1 MFSGCYDIGSAGDK
15 KDSDGQL
22 PDIHKIERTRY
33 IPSTAAAKLGRK
45 KPKRSRLVQSSK
57 ITATKFDFNPQ
68 LLTPE
73 EPVTPKPDETTPDP
87 KPKSGMTLPL
97 LPLEIHEK
105 ILEYLPYEEHF
116 TLAQVCDVWMEL
128 LQTDKFAVKRYRSLR
143 VGQTAVLR
151 HWFEPT
157 LSERYRR
164 ATTNFLLYNQKLFLE
179 MYRGEDR
186 TATLI
191 ISSKP
196 DDKRVLSREERVL
209 KKRRDQVVNICQIL
223 PANHQYVEIQ
233 KLALFERD
241 TIFFV
246 GQHPSLKAHSRGGQR
261 IYFSTVYLNAHTY
274 RDIINPPDVAYITV
288 PDVFCSAETTL
299 KVLMEGINKHIT
311 KHVLDR
317 YKQVCGCVAFFTC
330 YSKGGVSDLPGVVV
344 RLLVFVVE
352 PEHQDL
358 YVQDEEGCYTAQ
370 LKDPSAAESFNFG
383 FSGSQVSFRARSI
396 TTKKAMSEISG
407 QGLSKD
413 SGGEEPFK
421 AVLGDMDN
429 LFISDKS
436 LFSP

>member
-1 MFSGCYDIGSAGDK
+1 MFSGCYDIGTAGDK

-57 ITATKFDFNPQ
+57 LTATKFDFNPQ
-68 LLTPE
+68 LLATE

-143 VGQTAVLR
+143 VAKTAVLR

-157 LSERYRR
+157 LSERYQR

-179 MYRGEDR
+179 MYRGEDC

-223 PANHQYVEIQ
+223 PTNHQYVEIH

-317 YKQVCGCVAFFTC
+317 
-330 YSKGGVSDLPGVVV
+330 
-344 RLLVFVVE
+344 LLVFVVE
-352 PEHQDL
+352 LEHQDL

-436 LFSP
+436 LLSP

>member
-1 MFSGCYDIGSAGDK
+1 MFSGCYDTGSAGDK
-15 KDSDGQL
+15 KDPDGQL

-68 LLTPE
+68 SLTTE
-73 EPVTPKPDETTPDP
+73 EPVPPKPDETTPDP

-157 LSERYRR
+157 LSE
-164 ATTNFLLYNQKLFLE
+164 
-179 MYRGEDR
+179 RGEDR

-413 SGGEEPFK
+413 SGGDEPFK

>member
-1 MFSGCYDIGSAGDK
+1 MFSGCYDIGTAGDK

-57 ITATKFDFNPQ
+57 LTATKFDFNPQ
-68 LLTPE
+68 LLATE

-143 VGQTAVLR
+143 VAKTAVLR

-157 LSERYRR
+157 LSERYQR

-179 MYRGEDR
+179 MYRGEDC

-223 PANHQYVEIQ
+223 PTNHQYVEIH

-311 KHVLDR
+311 KH
-317 YKQVCGCVAFFTC
+317 
-330 YSKGGVSDLPGVVV
+330 
-344 RLLVFVVE
+344 
-352 PEHQDL
+352 
-358 YVQDEEGCYTAQ
+358 DEEGCYTAQ

-429 LFISDKS
+429 LFISEKS
-436 LFSP
+436 LLSP

>member
-1 MFSGCYDIGSAGDK
+1 MFSGCYDIGTAGDK

-57 ITATKFDFNPQ
+57 LTATKFDFNPQ
-68 LLTPE
+68 LLATE

-143 VGQTAVLR
+143 VAKTAVLR

-157 LSERYRR
+157 LSERYQR

-179 MYRGEDR
+179 MYRGEDC

-223 PANHQYVEIQ
+223 PTNHQYVEIH

-317 YKQVCGCVAFFTC
+317 
-330 YSKGGVSDLPGVVV
+330 
-344 RLLVFVVE
+344 LLVFVVE
-352 PEHQDL
+352 LEHQDL

-429 LFISDKS
+429 LFISEKS
-436 LFSP
+436 LLSP

>member
-1 MFSGCYDIGSAGDK
+1 MFSGCYDIGTAGDK

-57 ITATKFDFNPQ
+57 LTATKFDFNPQ
-68 LLTPE
+68 LLATE

-157 LSERYRR
+157 LSERYQR

-179 MYRGEDR
+179 IYRGEDC

-223 PANHQYVEIQ
+223 PTNHQYVEIH

-311 KHVLDR
+311 KH
-317 YKQVCGCVAFFTC
+317 
-330 YSKGGVSDLPGVVV
+330 
-344 RLLVFVVE
+344 
-352 PEHQDL
+352 
-358 YVQDEEGCYTAQ
+358 DEEGCYTAQ

-436 LFSP
+436 LLSP